1 MIVFKIKRN
10 NVDFSKL
17 YKMTLKYVSMF
28 YFKLKSKTKQEKIL
42 KMKMNIS
49 FNLRTNQKDFMS
61 YNNNNRCDKC
71 YQQNEIFY

>member
-49 FNLRTNQKDFMS
+49 FNLRTN
-61 YNNNNRCDKC
+61 
-71 YQQNEIFY
+71 